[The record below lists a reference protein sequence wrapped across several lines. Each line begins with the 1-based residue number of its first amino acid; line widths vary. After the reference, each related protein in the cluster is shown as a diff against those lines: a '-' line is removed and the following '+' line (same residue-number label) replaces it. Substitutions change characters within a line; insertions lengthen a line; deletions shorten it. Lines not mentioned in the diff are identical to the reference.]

1 MRQHKESWIARW
13 LTYLGVGLGLIF
25 FMFPV
30 YWMIVTCFKT
40 QIEFFHYPPVMFPTH
55 FDLSNFI
62 GAMTAPPVG
71 RDGLKSLIDSLII
84 ATTTTAIALVLGAPA
99 AYSLARWRTGGE
111 DLSFWILSTR
121 MFPPVASALPLFFV
135 FQRLKMLDTY
145 PVLII
150 ANTIFILSFVV
161 WILKGYFEDLP
172 PELEE
177 AAMIDGCSALT
188 AFRLIALPLIAPGLV
203 ATTLFSFIF
212 TWNEY
217 LFALLLTRR
226 AVRTMT
232 VMIPSLVGGHLIL
245 WGQIAAAGVVAVVPG
260 VVLCLLLQRFLIR
273 GLTLGAI
280 KG

>member
-1 MRQHKESWIARW
+1 MQHEESWISRW
-13 LTYLGVGLGLIF
+13 LTYLGVALGLLF
-25 FMFPV
+25 FMFPL
-30 YWMIVTCFKT
+30 YWMLDTAFKT
-40 QIEFFHYPPVMFPTH
+40 QSEFFSFPPVMFPTH
-55 FDLSNFI
+55 FDFANFV
-62 GAMTAPPVG
+62 GAMIPPPAG
-71 RDGLKSLIDSLII
+71 RDGLKSLGDSLII
-84 ATTTTAIALVLGAPA
+84 ACSTTIVALALGAPA
-99 AYSLARWRTGGE
+99 AYSLARWKTGGE
-111 DLSFWILSTR
+111 NMSFWILSTR
-121 MFPPVASALPLFFV
+121 MFPPVASALPLFFL

-145 PVLII
+145 PVLIL
-150 ANTIFILSFVV
+150 ANTIFILSFVI
-161 WILKGYFEDLP
+161 WMLKGYFEDLP

-177 AAMIDGCSALT
+177 ASMIDGCSAFA

-226 AVRTMT
+226 LVRTMT

-245 WGQIAAAGVVAVVPG
+245 WGQIAAAGVVAVIPG
-260 VVLCLLLQRFLIR
+260 VILCLLLQRFLIR